1 MVKSSELLPQLMKRY
16 IFILIQKSKANSYLN
31 WIAAEESFEC
41 EARLYGLLFTVEKPG
56 DMDNYLDYM
65 NKDSE
70 KVLKGI
76 KIHKDLLNGLS
87 MDSRFQF
94 ERKGFFCLDKDSDI
108 ANGKLIWNET
118 VGLVERKK

>member
-1 MVKSSELLPQLMKRY
+1 LK
-16 IFILIQKSKANSYLN
+16 KSKANSYLN
-31 WIAAEESFEC
+31 WISADASYEC

-70 KVLKGI
+70 KVFKNVKVHKG
-76 KIHKDLLNGLS
+76 LLDGLS

-108 ANGKLIWNET
+108 ANGKLVWNET

>member
-1 MVKSSELLPQLMKRY
+1 
-16 IFILIQKSKANSYLN
+16 
-31 WIAAEESFEC
+31 
-41 EARLYGLLFTVEKPG
+41 
-56 DMDNYLDYM
+56 MDNYLDYM

-70 KVLKGI
+70 KVFKNVKVHKG
-76 KIHKDLLNGLS
+76 LLDGLS

-108 ANGKLIWNET
+108 ANGKLVWNET

>member
-1 MVKSSELLPQLMKRY
+1 M
-16 IFILIQKSKANSYLN
+16 N
-31 WIAAEESFEC
+31 WISADEAFDC

-65 NKDSE
+65 NHNSE
-70 KVLKGI
+70 TVLKGV
-76 KIHKDLLNGLS
+76 KIHKSLVEGVTMND
-87 MDSRFQF
+87 RFQF

-108 ANGKLIWNET
+108 ANGKLIFNET

>member
-1 MVKSSELLPQLMKRY
+1 
-16 IFILIQKSKANSYLN
+16 
-31 WIAAEESFEC
+31 
-41 EARLYGLLFTVEKPG
+41 
-56 DMDNYLDYM
+56 MDNYLDYL

-76 KIHKDLLNGLS
+76 KIHKSILDGVTLN
-87 MDSRFQF
+87 SRFQF

-118 VGLVERKK
+118 VGLVERKKWFLTYVSFYFKLYLVKLKIKLIKNFNLYNFPVKVGILLSDSL